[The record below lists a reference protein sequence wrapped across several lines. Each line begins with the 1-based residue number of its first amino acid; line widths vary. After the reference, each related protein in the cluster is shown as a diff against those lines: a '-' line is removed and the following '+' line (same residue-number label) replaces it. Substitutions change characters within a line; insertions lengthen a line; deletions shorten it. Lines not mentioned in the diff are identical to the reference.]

1 MTDLVAGRF
10 ALCDPIARG
19 GSGVVWRAMDVKTG
33 RYCAAKVMRRR
44 DAGDLL
50 RFAREQS
57 VRLAH
62 HHVLTPYSWA
72 AEDEHVVIA
81 SELVDGGSLSTL
93 LGDYGALAEP
103 TVAAILDQL
112 LDALEHVHAAGLIH
126 RDVKPGN
133 VLLPATGTGAL
144 RVLLADFGLAI
155 GGRDVRLTQVGTV
168 VGTPG
173 YLAPELLSGGVTPAP
188 THDLYAAGQVAAALL
203 AGAEPSDV
211 GAAPDL
217 SRVRD
222 PVLRAVVADLTTA
235 NPLARPSSATAVRSR
250 LRQATHDPVPRSA
263 DGDRI
268 DVLHQLPPVPAED
281 QREVARVPAATRRTA
296 ALSPVP
302 RKPARGPAATLVNT
316 PTPRRRWGRRRAV
329 FAAAGT
335 FGAAAVA
342 VPLALAISHSGDGG
356 TSGGPGAPNSS
367 TGRSSA
373 PKSPTTGGQS
383 GNGGQVAAGQACTW
397 QQQGNGASTSA
408 GKTVVCTRKSDG
420 TYVWAAP

>member
-112 LDALEHVHAAGLIH
+112 LDALEHVHAEGLVH

-133 VLLPATGTGAL
+133 VLLPATGTGPL

-155 GGRDVRLTQVGTV
+155 GGKDVRLTHVGTV

-173 YLAPELLSGGVTPAP
+173 YLAPEVVGGAVAPAP
-188 THDLYAAGQVAAALL
+188 HHDLYAAGQVAAALL
-203 AGAEPSDV
+203 VGAEPAEV
-211 GAAPDL
+211 GAVPDL
-217 SRVRD
+217 SAVRD
-222 PVLRAVVADLTTA
+222 SVLRTVVAELTAT
-235 NPLARPSSATAVRSR
+235 NPADRPVSATAARAR
-250 LRQATHDPVPRSA
+250 LRAASQDSAPRSA
-263 DGDRI
+263 DGEVI
-268 DVLHQLPPVPAED
+268 DILHQLPPVPAD
-281 QREVARVPAATRRTA
+281 DARQLADTAATAELAPRPPETA
-296 ALSPVP
+296 SRPP
-302 RKPARGPAATLVNT
+302 ATLVDAPART
-316 PTPRRRWGRRRAV
+316 GRSGHRGRIV
-329 FAAAGT
+329 VAAGCA
-335 FGAAAVA
+335 AAAVA
-342 VPLALAISHSGDGG
+342 VPLAIALSH
-356 TSGGPGAPNSS
+356 SGGPGGSESPSS
-367 TGRSSA
+367 PPGRSS
-373 PKSPTTGGQS
+373 SRSGTTQA
-383 GNGGQVAAGQACTW
+383 NNPAQVVKAGQPCGW
-397 QQQGNGASTSA
+397 QQQGNRTASSA
-408 GKTVVCTRKSDG
+408 GPIVVCKRTAGGS
-420 TYVWAAP
+420 YVWTVD